1 MRKFYRDFFYIPKYG
16 KVQEKVMLTRVTMT
30 VAIVIMCLAAMGF
43 TAYAYFSCDVT
54 SGFNTIQAAN
64 FASKIVQITD
74 KNGQAVE
81 VKKTN
86 NTYTAELKANEEYSI
101 VLEHADSSTAKTG
114 FVVITADNCSNKYHT
129 QQIGRDSTGKS
140 ETLTFQLVPSADTT
154 VTFRSHWGTSSMYPE
169 FVETGKRS
177 NLYIVNNG
185 HVALFIM
192 EEQQEEPSTEDPV
205 VTPPVS
211 TQPPA
216 TQSTTP
222 PSTTQPPA
230 TQSTTPPST
239 TEPPATQSTTPPS
252 TTEPP
257 ATQSTTPPSTTEP
270 PTTQSTTPPSTTE
283 PPATQGATSPE
294 QPIPSGTPET
304 SEPASTPES
313 SGTQEPYSP
322 VTTEPATSE
331 PAENTETGT
340 DTTEETPSAADSTE
354 TTESSSTETGE
365 I

>member
-74 KNGQAVE
+74 KNGQTVE

-140 ETLTFQLVPSADTT
+140 EILTFQLVPSADTT

-211 TQPPA
+211 T
-216 TQSTTP
+216 
-222 PSTTQPPA
+222 
-230 TQSTTPPST
+230 
-239 TEPPATQSTTPPS
+239 EPPATQSTTPPS

-270 PTTQSTTPPSTTE
+270 PTTQ
-283 PPATQGATSPE
+283 GATSPE

-313 SGTQEPYSP
+313 SGTQEPSSP

-365 I
+365 T

>member
-74 KNGQAVE
+74 KNGQTVE

-211 TQPPA
+211 T
-216 TQSTTP
+216 
-222 PSTTQPPA
+222 
-230 TQSTTPPST
+230 
-239 TEPPATQSTTPPS
+239 
-252 TTEPP
+252 
-257 ATQSTTPPSTTEP
+257 
-270 PTTQSTTPPSTTE
+270 E

-313 SGTQEPYSP
+313 SGTQEPSSP

-365 I
+365 T

>member
-74 KNGQAVE
+74 KNGQTVE

-101 VLEHADSSTAKTG
+101 VLERADSSTAKTG

-211 TQPPA
+211 TQPP
-216 TQSTTP
+216 
-222 PSTTQPPA
+222 
-230 TQSTTPPST
+230 
-239 TEPPATQSTTPPS
+239 
-252 TTEPP
+252 
-257 ATQSTTPPSTTEP
+257 
-270 PTTQSTTPPSTTE
+270 TTQSTTPPSTTE

-294 QPIPSGTPET
+294 QPVPSGTPET

-365 I
+365 T

>member
-1 MRKFYRDFFYIPKYG
+1 
-16 KVQEKVMLTRVTMT
+16 MLTRVTMT

-74 KNGQAVE
+74 KNGQTVE

-86 NTYTAELKANEEYSI
+86 NAYTAELKANEEYSI

-114 FVVITADNCSNKYHT
+114 FVVITADNFSNKYHT

-192 EEQQEEPSTEDPV
+192 EEQQEEPSTEDSV

-222 PSTTQPPA
+222 PSTT
-230 TQSTTPPST
+230 
-239 TEPPATQSTTPPS
+239 EPPATQG
-252 TTEPP
+252 
-257 ATQSTTPPSTTEP
+257 ATS
-270 PTTQSTTPPSTTE
+270 PSTTE

-294 QPIPSGTPET
+294 QPVPSGTPET

-313 SGTQEPYSP
+313 SGTQEPSSP

-365 I
+365 T

>member
-74 KNGQAVE
+74 KNGQTVE

-86 NTYTAELKANEEYSI
+86 NAYTAELKANEEYSI

-211 TQPPA
+211 TQPP
-216 TQSTTP
+216 
-222 PSTTQPPA
+222 
-230 TQSTTPPST
+230 
-239 TEPPATQSTTPPS
+239 
-252 TTEPP
+252 
-257 ATQSTTPPSTTEP
+257 
-270 PTTQSTTPPSTTE
+270 TTQSTTPPSTTE

-365 I
+365 T

>member
-74 KNGQAVE
+74 KNGQTVE

-222 PSTTQPPA
+222 PSTT
-230 TQSTTPPST
+230 
-239 TEPPATQSTTPPS
+239 
-252 TTEPP
+252 EPP

-270 PTTQSTTPPSTTE
+270 PT
-283 PPATQGATSPE
+283 TQGATSPE

-313 SGTQEPYSP
+313 SGTQEPSSP

-365 I
+365 T

>member
-74 KNGQAVE
+74 KNGQTVE

-86 NTYTAELKANEEYSI
+86 NAYTAELKANEEYSI

-211 TQPPA
+211 TQPP
-216 TQSTTP
+216 T
-222 PSTTQPPA
+222 
-230 TQSTTPPST
+230 
-239 TEPPATQSTTPPS
+239 TQSTTPPS

-365 I
+365 T

>member
-1 MRKFYRDFFYIPKYG
+1 
-16 KVQEKVMLTRVTMT
+16 MLTRVTMT

-74 KNGQAVE
+74 KNGQTVE

-86 NTYTAELKANEEYSI
+86 NAYTAELKANEEYSI

-114 FVVITADNCSNKYHT
+114 FVVITADNFSNKYHT

-192 EEQQEEPSTEDPV
+192 EEQQEEPSTEDSV

-216 TQSTTP
+216 
-222 PSTTQPPA
+222 
-230 TQSTTPPST
+230 
-239 TEPPATQSTTPPS
+239 
-252 TTEPP
+252 
-257 ATQSTTPPSTTEP
+257 
-270 PTTQSTTPPSTTE
+270 TQSTTPPSTTE

-294 QPIPSGTPET
+294 QPVPSGTPET

-313 SGTQEPYSP
+313 SGTQEPSSP

-365 I
+365 T

>member
-239 TEPPATQSTTPPS
+239 TEPPT
-252 TTEPP
+252 
-257 ATQSTTPPSTTEP
+257 
-270 PTTQSTTPPSTTE
+270 
-283 PPATQGATSPE
+283 TQGATSPE

>member
-54 SGFNTIQAAN
+54 SGFNMIQAAN

-74 KNGQAVE
+74 QNGQTVE

-86 NTYTAELKANEEYSI
+86 NIYTAELKANEEYSI

-140 ETLTFQLVPSADTT
+140 ETLTFQLVLSADTT

-192 EEQQEEPSTEDPV
+192 EEQQEEPSTEDPA

-211 TQPPA
+211 
-216 TQSTTP
+216 
-222 PSTTQPPA
+222 
-230 TQSTTPPST
+230 

-257 ATQSTTPPSTTEP
+257 ATQSTTPPSATEP
-270 PTTQSTTPPSTTE
+270 PT
-283 PPATQGATSPE
+283 TQGATSPE

-313 SGTQEPYSP
+313 SGTQEPSSP

-365 I
+365 T

>member
-74 KNGQAVE
+74 ENGQTVE
-81 VKKTN
+81 VTKTN
-86 NTYTAELKANEEYSI
+86 NAYTAELKANEEYSI

-140 ETLTFQLVPSADTT
+140 ETLTFQLLPSADTT

-192 EEQQEEPSTEDPV
+192 EEQQEDPSTEDPV

-211 TQPPA
+211 MQPPA
-216 TQSTTP
+216 
-222 PSTTQPPA
+222 
-230 TQSTTPPST
+230 
-239 TEPPATQSTTPPS
+239 
-252 TTEPP
+252 
-257 ATQSTTPPSTTEP
+257 
-270 PTTQSTTPPSTTE
+270 TQSTTPPSTTE

-313 SGTQEPYSP
+313 SGTQEPSSP

-340 DTTEETPSAADSTE
+340 DTTEETPSAAGSTE

>member
-64 FASKIVQITD
+64 FATKIVQITD
-74 KNGQAVE
+74 ENGQTVE
-81 VKKTN
+81 VTKTN
-86 NTYTAELKANEEYSI
+86 NAYTAELKANEEYSI

-114 FVVITADNCSNKYHT
+114 FVVITADNCSNKHHT

-140 ETLTFQLVPSADTT
+140 ETLTFQLVLSADTT

-222 PSTTQPPA
+222 PSA
-230 TQSTTPPST
+230 
-239 TEPPATQSTTPPS
+239 TEPPA
-252 TTEPP
+252 
-257 ATQSTTPPSTTEP
+257 
-270 PTTQSTTPPSTTE
+270 TQSTTPPSTTE

-313 SGTQEPYSP
+313 SGTQEPSSP

-331 PAENTETGT
+331 LSENTETGI

-354 TTESSSTETGE
+354 TTESASTETGE
-365 I
+365 T

>member
-74 KNGQAVE
+74 KNGQTVE

-140 ETLTFQLVPSADTT
+140 EILTFQLVPSADTT

-211 TQPPA
+211 T
-216 TQSTTP
+216 
-222 PSTTQPPA
+222 
-230 TQSTTPPST
+230 
-239 TEPPATQSTTPPS
+239 
-252 TTEPP
+252 
-257 ATQSTTPPSTTEP
+257 
-270 PTTQSTTPPSTTE
+270 E

-313 SGTQEPYSP
+313 SGTQEPSSP

-365 I
+365 T